1 MRRSASNT
9 IFARLCFLAALAFCA
24 SPAPAAAQAEPDLGA
39 MLQNA
44 EKYTIKLRAT
54 VNWPIPPDS
63 FGTGRGTGFVIDKAR
78 GWILTNAHVVR
89 RSPALVEIAFGED
102 DWQPLER
109 VYVDNVLDVAIV
121 RIAPE
126 KLPPDTTEARLGC
139 GMPLKQGAGVV
150 AYGHPANLA
159 FTATRG
165 IVSSVRMF
173 GHEEYIQLD
182 AQLNPGNSGGPLL
195 SLQNAEV
202 LGINTSSMAGLPGL
216 GFATPIR
223 HVCPIIDLLK
233 EGRDPTQPLLPAYW
247 LKSGR
252 NETLTVARVFP
263 NHEDAAA
270 LKPGDVVTGIA
281 GERRAQDHADLMTQL
296 RGRSGAVR
304 LALTRDGAALE
315 ASVPVLSP
323 QPVMER
329 RALTLAGMLIVE
341 RNGLDIDYRDEPRL
355 RVEFVRQGDEASR
368 RGVQQWDQVET
379 VGGQSFASLAALH
392 EWLKGRPANERL
404 SVMLK
409 RGMGITSRRVG
420 SEFHRFELRNAEVR
434 LLTMQE

>member
-1 MRRSASNT
+1 
-9 IFARLCFLAALAFCA
+9 
-24 SPAPAAAQAEPDLGA
+24 
-39 MLQNA
+39 
-44 EKYTIKLRAT
+44 
-54 VNWPIPPDS
+54 VNWPVPPDS

-126 KLPPDTTEARLGC
+126 KLPPDTTEAALGC
-139 GMPLKQGAGVV
+139 DHPLKQGAGVV

-195 SLQNAEV
+195 SLDNAQV
-202 LGINTSSMAGLPGL
+202 LGINTSSMAGMPGL

-223 HVCPIIDLLK
+223 HVCPIIDLLRQGK
-233 EGRDPTQPLLPAYW
+233 DATQPLLPVYW

-252 NETLTVARVFP
+252 NETLTIARAFP
-263 NHEDAAA
+263 NH
-270 LKPGDVVTGIA
+270 PGANVLRTGDTVIGIA
-281 GERRAQDHADLMTQL
+281 GERKAADHAELMTSF
-296 RGRSGAVR
+296 RGRSGDVKLAVQ
-304 LALTRDGAALE
+304 RDGQMVELT
-315 ASVPVLSP
+315 VPVISP

-368 RGVQQWDQVET
+368 RGVLQWDLIET
-379 VGGQSFASLAALH
+379 VDGRSFSTLASLH
-392 EWLKGRPANERL
+392 DWLRAKPAGERVTVL
-404 SVMLK
+404 LK
-409 RGMGITSRRVG
+409 RNMGLTSRRVG
-420 SEFHRFELRNAEVR
+420 SEFHRYELRNAELR